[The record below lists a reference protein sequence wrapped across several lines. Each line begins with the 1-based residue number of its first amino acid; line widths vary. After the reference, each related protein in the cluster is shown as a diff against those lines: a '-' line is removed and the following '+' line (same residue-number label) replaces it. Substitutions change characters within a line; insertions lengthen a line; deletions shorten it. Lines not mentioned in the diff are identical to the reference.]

1 MLLVDDVTITETS
14 INGIG
19 DQSVNEGL
27 RIYPNPAT
35 DYIVVDL
42 PAGISSQAS
51 ITVIDVLGK
60 VVSNQTIDSG
70 ASMTLTG
77 SKLFRDGTVIA
88 NLDATKTT
96 YEDVNPGNGYH
107 TYFVQ
112 KVYSDGSNDHLSTP
126 SNLVTIGLGVTGI
139 VSKPASGKLQLYPN
153 PAHDMLTLAP
163 VQQQPMLSSLLR
175 C

>member
-1 MLLVDDVTITETS
+1 MTLPITETS

-70 ASMTLTG
+70 ASM
-77 SKLFRDGTVIA
+77 
-88 NLDATKTT
+88 
-96 YEDVNPGNGYH
+96 DV
-107 TYFVQ
+107 
-112 KVYSDGSNDHLSTP
+112 
-126 SNLVTIGLGVTGI
+126 
-139 VSKPASGKLQLYPN
+139 
-153 PAHDMLTLAP
+153 
-163 VQQQPMLSSLLR
+163 SSLSNGAYLLR
-175 C
+175 INYDGKSITRKIFIKK